1 MPLLTVE
8 NLKAGYGKLQILHG
22 VSLNISRG
30 EILSVI
36 GPNGSG
42 KSTLLKSIFGL
53 TTIFDGKI
61 AFKGEDI
68 TRKKPHEKARMG
80 IAYLPQTDN
89 LFTKLKV
96 RENMLLAGYTL
107 SESEYQERLKEALE
121 FLPQVKE
128 FWERKVRTLSGG
140 ERQMVSIAMAILR
153 KPELYMLDEPTAA
166 LAPKIART
174 ILEKIVQLR
183 DTFGAAIILVEQ
195 NAKAALKISD
205 NTLLLVAGKSVFQGS
220 SSDLLQNKELAQMYL
235 GVK

>member
-61 AFKGEDI
+61 SFKGEDI

-96 RENMLLAGYTL
+96 KENMLLAGYTL

-128 FWERKVRTLSGG
+128 FWERKVWTLSGG
-140 ERQMVSIAMAILR
+140 ERQMVSIAMAVLR

-205 NTLLLVAGKSVFQGS
+205 NALLLVAGKSVFQGS
-220 SSDLLQNKELAQMYL
+220 SSELLQNKELAQMYL